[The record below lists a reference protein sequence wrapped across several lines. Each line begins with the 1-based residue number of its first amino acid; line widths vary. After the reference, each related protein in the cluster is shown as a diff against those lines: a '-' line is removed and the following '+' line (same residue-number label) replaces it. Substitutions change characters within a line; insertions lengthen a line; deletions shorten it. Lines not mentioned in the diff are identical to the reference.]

1 MSPWEKKGNELCIF
15 LSFLTFLRGVS
26 APEKC
31 LGAAVRTYVIYVS
44 ELFKQ
49 NRRESWEVHDGRNK
63 KRTKKEEKEINSKH
77 KTSPFIHTR
86 TSDTVIIP

>member
-1 MSPWEKKGNELCIF
+1 MSPWEKGNELFIF

-49 NRRESWEVHDGRNK
+49 SRGESWEVHDGRNK
-63 KRTKKEEKEINSKH
+63 KWTRRGKKEINLKH
-77 KTSPFIHTR
+77 KTSPFIHTY
-86 TSDTVIIP
+86 THVQVI